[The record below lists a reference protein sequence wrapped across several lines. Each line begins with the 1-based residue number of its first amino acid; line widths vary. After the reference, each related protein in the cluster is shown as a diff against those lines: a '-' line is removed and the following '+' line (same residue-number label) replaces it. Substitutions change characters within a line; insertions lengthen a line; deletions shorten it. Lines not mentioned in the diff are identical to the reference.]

1 MDQKK
6 QANIPTWNVIPL
18 GLIPLSA
25 IIYMGQ
31 KKQANIPTWN
41 VIEEIEDTVGLPFQH
56 LIVSQYGLV
65 EGVFGLDDEQV
76 KVFIVCE
83 HSGPNTVEGTHDED
97 DYDEPFDTNDA
108 YGTYIIENG
117 MEGLAQ
123 SFVGIIQDG
132 TFDAA
137 DPSFVGEQ
145 ELIVEEL
152 LIDAEA
158 FTCEG
163 DLSTKLC
170 ELIYEFFT
178 FEEATELIAYESI
191 LTARFWQRWHSWLD
205 SKPTLSPEGGDE

>member
-1 MDQKK
+1 MIDTKMQK
-6 QANIPTWNVIPL
+6 L
-18 GLIPLSA
+18 
-25 IIYMGQ
+25 
-31 KKQANIPTWN
+31 
-41 VIEEIEDTVGLPFQH
+41 IEEIEDTVGLPFQH
-56 LIVSQYGLV
+56 LVESQHSPV
-65 EGVFGLDDEQV
+65 EGVFGVGVEQV

-132 TFDAA
+132 PFDAA